1 MTTLV
6 AYQAHAAVSWVR
18 ILCCL
23 LSEPCTGR
31 VTQSQVPAAGCG
43 YGSPRWVKVA
53 SRGSSHLLSNSS
65 RSLVVRTVC
74 NPIGLSSQT
83 LPPSGRCPTFTVDVY
98 LTIGL
103 PAGECSRP
111 CRSSLVNLFNL
122 QQLSSSDGPRILLA
136 VRAVDHRATGFSI
149 WSFSEPLVGLYGI
162 TRPARACVRIYRF

>member
-103 PAGECSRP
+103 PAGECSGP
-111 CRSSLVNLFNL
+111 CRSSLVKLFNL
-122 QQLSSSDGPRILLA
+122 QQLAAAFLFRRSEDLACSSCCGSPGHRVFNMVLLGA
-136 VRAVDHRATGFSI
+136 FSWLI
-149 WSFSEPLVGLYGI
+149 
-162 TRPARACVRIYRF
+162 RNHPAG